1 MNDAPS
7 KNISNLTALS
17 AMGLAL
23 CSCALSISFGVILG
37 HGLFLKFIFGIT
49 LLCVAI
55 AEFVSAFYLAKA
67 WISGHVV
74 KIGLAGWLLIGG
86 IAVSVICGQAT
97 LQQSL
102 DAAQQERRIQSD
114 VYQAAMAQ
122 RESAAEKV
130 ASLSIDEAQALAAT
144 SALTTLVTKKEDY
157 LASRAT
163 NMGGKNAG
171 TIGARVGDCAGT
183 GYYAR
188 KYCGKVRS
196 FDQQMN
202 ESKAIVAKW
211 NEYQSAKAHLAS
223 LESKP
228 LPIGAKESQL
238 PGISA
243 LALVLKADGEEV
255 GAVIFLSLAIFTETS
270 AIILFF
276 FLGSSVQPPTQN
288 DYTTYNTQ
296 PHVVQPQSTQAPK
309 TPVLGVQNADVY
321 QQIVNDIQ
329 AKRLPN
335 GSYRTLMNKYSL
347 NQNQAE
353 KMRLQIIS
361 DGFGRLNRRNEIEF
375 V

>member
-37 HGLFLKFIFGIT
+37 HSLFLKFIFGVI

-55 AEFVSAFYLAKA
+55 AEFVSAFYLARA
-67 WISGHVV
+67 WTSGHVV
-74 KIGLAGWLLIGG
+74 KIGLAGWLLLGG

-130 ASLSIDEAQALAAT
+130 ASLSIDEAQAMAAIN
-144 SALTTLVTKKEDY
+144 TLDAIGGEDGEKETY
-157 LASRAT
+157 LALPAT
-163 NMGGKNAG
+163 NRKDQGAG
-171 TIGARVGDCAGT
+171 TIGSRVGDCAGT
-183 GYYAR
+183 GYYVR
-188 KYCGKVRS
+188 KYCGKVRL
-196 FDQQMN
+196 FDQQMK

-211 NEYQSAKAHLAS
+211 NEYQSAKTHLAS

-228 LPIGAKESQL
+228 LPTGAKESQL

-276 FLGSSVQPPTQN
+276 FLGSLVQSPTQN
-288 DYTTYNTQ
+288 DYTAY
-296 PHVVQPQSTQAPK
+296 VVQPQSTQAPK

-321 QQIVNDIQ
+321 QQIINDIQ

-335 GSYRTLMNKYSL
+335 GSYRTLMNMYRL
-347 NQNQAE
+347 NQDQATNV
-353 KMRLQIIS
+353 RLRLVN
-361 DGFGRLNRRNEIEF
+361 DGKAKLNRRQEIDF
-375 V
+375 I

>member
-74 KIGLAGWLLIGG
+74 KISLAGWLLLGG

-130 ASLSIDEAQALAAT
+130 ATLSIDEAQALAAT
-144 SALTTLVTKKEDY
+144 SALATLDNEKQAY

-163 NMGGKNAG
+163 NMSGQNAG
-171 TIGARVGDCAGT
+171 TIGARVGDCAGS

-196 FDQQMN
+196 FDQQMK

-228 LPIGAKESQL
+228 LPTGAKESQL

-243 LALVLKADGEEV
+243 LALVLKADGKEV

-276 FLGSSVQPPTQN
+276 FLGSSVQTPIQN
-288 DYTTYNTQ
+288 DYMAY
-296 PHVVQPQSTQAPK
+296 VVQPQPTQTPK

-335 GSYRTLMNKYSL
+335 GSYRTLMNMYGL
-347 NQNQAE
+347 NQGQAANV
-353 KMRLQIIS
+353 RLRLVS
-361 DGFGRLNRRNEIEF
+361 DGKAKLNRRQEIDF